1 MEGREVLRDTILAQQ
16 PLRHTVVQYL
26 RVLYKIGIVLAVAI
40 YIHAEHF
47 LYTLAMFVE
56 SAKGQWTIRHGI
68 RLPHH
73 ADIFKGEWI
82 AGEQQIQQPYIAIIR
97 FPFHFSAHAID
108 DLYLKTTLKLV

>member
-1 MEGREVLRDTILAQQ
+1 
-16 PLRHTVVQYL
+16 
-26 RVLYKIGIVLAVAI
+26 
-40 YIHAEHF
+40 
-47 LYTLAMFVE
+47 MFVE

-73 ADIFKGEWI
+73 ADIFIGEWI

-108 DLYLKTTLKLV
+108 DLYLKTTLKLVLPVKKCLFPFSAFCTSFFV